1 MLIDGALS
9 SRIELNLTITAE
21 VVGLPYPRAIALGV
35 EKGLYHWLRSLV
47 VVPVIATGVAG
58 TGYAQGSFI
67 VPPLTEQLILSLKG
81 AGLGVGEDMGVN
93 VLSRAIGEAVAGVY
107 DVVGE
112 SAVVGSF
119 VGVGILGT
127 SSDLEDLI
135 WGSLISE
142 GVRGERAWDL
152 ASGIGRGIW
161 LGMSGV
167 SVSGVIAGAGSGAA
181 LSSPLSLSV
190 F

>member
-21 VVGLPYPRAIALGV
+21 VVGLPYPRALAIGI

-58 TGYAQGSFI
+58 TGLATGSFI

-112 SAVVGSF
+112 SVVVGSF
-119 VGVGILGT
+119 VGVGILG
-127 SSDLEDLI
+127 SPSDLGGLI
-135 WGSLISE
+135 LEGFTSE
-142 GVRGERAWDL
+142 GILGVRAYDL
-152 ASGIGRGIW
+152 AMGLGTGIW
-161 LGMSGV
+161 SGMSGL
-167 SVSGVIAGAGSGAA
+167 SVSGVIAGAGSGATA
-181 LSSPLSLSV
+181 SSPLSLSV